1 MAKVLDPSEVDFRR
15 TRGDSSWF
23 DPEWLNGEAW
33 LLVANEDF
41 TAKPETVRARLY
53 NEASAKNLGARSK
66 VLGNGDIIFQT
77 FTRTDEEIAKAKE
90 ATAKRNATRLAN
102 IEAGK
107 TQPRAK
113 GGKKAPQ
120 PA

>member
-23 DPEWLNGEAW
+23 DSQWLNGEPW
-33 LLVANEDF
+33 LLTSGEDF
-41 TAKPETVRARLY
+41 SAKPETVRARLY

-77 FTRTDEEIAKAKE
+77 FERSAEEVAKAKE
-90 ATAKRNATRLAN
+90 ATAKRNATREAN
-102 IEAGK
+102 IRAGK
-107 TQPRAK
+107 TQPR
-113 GGKKAPQ
+113 GKKTAK
-120 PA
+120 AAT

>member
-23 DPEWLNGEAW
+23 NPEWLNGEAW
-33 LLVANEDF
+33 LLTAGEDF

-66 VLGNGDIIFQT
+66 VLGNDDIIFQAY
-77 FTRTDEEIAKAKE
+77 TRSQEEIDKAKA
-90 ATAKRNATRLAN
+90 ATAKRNETRMAN
-102 IEAGK
+102 IKAGK

-113 GGKKAPQ
+113 KGQ